1 MLADKDKTAYCRWC
15 EFGRM
20 ENKFLYFLPIPQSMR
35 SFLNKRFSSSFRNE
49 HNVKVYT
56 DENIKQKLVRFNEI
70 FKDGEEDK
78 WLDALENLRQ
88 EYYAD
93 RDKDAQIRS

>member
-1 MLADKDKTAYCRWC
+1 MSYTLKPCPFCGGEAKLVKLSNGYTT
-15 EFGRM
+15 
-20 ENKFLYFLPIPQSMR
+20 NPVTI
-35 SFLNKRFSSSFRNE
+35 RNE
-49 HNVKVYT
+49 WTVNCLSCNVS
-56 DENIKQKLVRFNEI
+56 IGSFPSEI